1 MIKAYILTY
10 NADFADAKNVIVMLK
25 EIDSIIDLRLCLS
38 NMIIFKSSENATTI
52 SKKIIEK
59 NPNKRFFITEIAKNR
74 QGWLPKELWSFIQSQ
89 D

>member
-10 NADFADAKNVIVMLK
+10 NDDFADVKNIIAMLK
-25 EIDSIIDLRLCLS
+25 DVDSIIDIRSCLS

-52 SKKIIEK
+52 SKKIIEM
-59 NPNKRFFITEIAKNR
+59 NPNKRFFITEISTNR